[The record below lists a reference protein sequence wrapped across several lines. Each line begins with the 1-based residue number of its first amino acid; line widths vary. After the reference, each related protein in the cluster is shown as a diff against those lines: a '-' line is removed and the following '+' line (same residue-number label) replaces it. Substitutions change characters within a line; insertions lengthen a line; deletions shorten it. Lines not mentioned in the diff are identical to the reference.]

1 METIELHLDAQT
13 LARVRQLAA
22 SRHCTIET
30 LLKECLAHLGV
41 AEPAGNPFLGMFA
54 DEPELIDQA
63 RESAMQAHAEHP
75 LRVCD
80 G

>member
-13 LARVRQLAA
+13 LTRARQLAA

-41 AEPAGNPFLGMFA
+41 AELAGNQFLGMFA
-54 DEPELIDQA
+54 DEPELIDQV
-63 RESAMQAHAEHP
+63 RESAMQARAEHP
-75 LRVCD
+75 WRVCD